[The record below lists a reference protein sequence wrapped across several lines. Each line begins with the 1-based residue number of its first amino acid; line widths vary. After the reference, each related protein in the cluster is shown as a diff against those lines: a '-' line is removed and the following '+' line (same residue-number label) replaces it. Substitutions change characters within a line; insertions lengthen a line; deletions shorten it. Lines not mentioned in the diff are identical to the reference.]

1 MKRNRTTYIAAAVIT
16 GALAIS
22 TAPAAQ
28 AQEYPAVTTDARG
41 HEYFLNKEGT
51 HYLPNQEMAQT
62 AFDALPSEDREKAV
76 DVTRAAMAGLIGAGE
91 AVAPSNAEAPAGA
104 ATDTTKEVQ
113 QEEIFGPE
121 HVDATSDQPVAAGLV
136 ALPPVLTIGETT
148 YYLNAD
154 GQTYVSDVARVQET
168 PSQEEVA
175 ASQELLAANGAEV
188 ARQAL
193 EAARAAGESVE
204 YSAQAPAAPA
214 DAQPAET
221 GTEQA
226 GEAAA
231 SQDPAPLTDPAA
243 QRGIAAETGNNTVS
257 KALFALVIAS
267 VVGAAAF
274 AYGRRFLV

>member
-1 MKRNRTTYIAAAVIT
+1 MKRNRTTLAAAALA
-16 GALAIS
+16 GALAVAV
-22 TAPAAQ
+22 APAAQ
-28 AQEYPAVTTDARG
+28 AQDYPAVTTDARG
-41 HEYFLNKEGT
+41 HEYFLNNEGT
-51 HYLPNQEMAQT
+51 HYLPNEELAQT
-62 AFDALPSEDREKAV
+62 AFDTLTSEDREKAV

-91 AVAPSNAEAPAGA
+91 AVAPSNAEAAGA
-104 ATDTTKEVQ
+104 NAADTTQEVQ
-113 QEEIFGPE
+113 QEEVFGPE

-154 GQTYVSDVARVQET
+154 GQTYVTDVARVQET
-168 PSQEEVA
+168 PNEQEVA

-188 ARQAL
+188 ARQAI
-193 EAARAAGESVE
+193 EAARAAGESVD
-204 YSAQAPAAPA
+204 YSAQV
-214 DAQPAET
+214 PAEA
-221 GTEQA
+221 GTEQAEAEQA

-231 SQDPAPLTDPAA
+231 PQDPAPVADPAA
-243 QRGIAAETGNNTVS
+243 ERGIAAETGNNTVS

>member
-1 MKRNRTTYIAAAVIT
+1 MKRNRTTLAAAALA
-16 GALAIS
+16 GALAVAV
-22 TAPAAQ
+22 APAAQ
-28 AQEYPAVTTDARG
+28 AQDYPAVTTDARG
-41 HEYFLNKEGT
+41 HEYFLNNEGT
-51 HYLPNQEMAQT
+51 HYLPNEELAQT
-62 AFDALPSEDREKAV
+62 AFDALTSEDREKAV

-91 AVAPSNAEAPAGA
+91 AVAPSNAEAAGA
-104 ATDTTKEVQ
+104 NAADTTQEVQ
-113 QEEIFGPE
+113 QEEVFGPE

-154 GQTYVSDVARVQET
+154 GQTYVTDVARVQET
-168 PSQEEVA
+168 PNEQEVA

-188 ARQAL
+188 ARQAI
-193 EAARAAGESVE
+193 EAARAAGESVD
-204 YSAQAPAAPA
+204 YSAQV
-214 DAQPAET
+214 PAEA
-221 GTEQA
+221 GTEQAEAEQA

-231 SQDPAPLTDPAA
+231 PQDPAPVADPAA
-243 QRGIAAETGNNTVS
+243 ERGIAAETGNNTVS